1 MKKFLLLFL
10 LFCVSS
16 NFYAQELTY
25 NSETRHF
32 YLDEAVLSDQSFLEY
47 AQLNCQDAALVFKKY
62 RNEYRAGLGLMV
74 AGGTLMA
81 TGAVN
86 VKYANYIAD
95 GPKAI
100 MYINAKTNKP
110 EKVVFM
116 GRSKIVEKGANSVE
130 ADKITMTMNPKTF
143 EAIGNV
149 KTYIDNNSSNKNEK
163 MEFSL

>member
-25 NSETRHF
+25 NPETRHF

-81 TGAVN
+81 TGAVFYASAITTLDN
-86 VKYANYIAD
+86 VPGIIGLSCLSAGAVSLIPGVVLYCVGKDYHERALD
-95 GPKAI
+95 SF
-100 MYINAKTNKP
+100 NAQ
-110 EKVVFM
+110 
-116 GRSKIVEKGANSVE
+116 
-130 ADKITMTMNPKTF
+130 
-143 EAIGNV
+143 
-149 KTYIDNNSSNKNEK
+149 KNTAELSFGGTSQGVGLK
-163 MEFSL
+163 LIF